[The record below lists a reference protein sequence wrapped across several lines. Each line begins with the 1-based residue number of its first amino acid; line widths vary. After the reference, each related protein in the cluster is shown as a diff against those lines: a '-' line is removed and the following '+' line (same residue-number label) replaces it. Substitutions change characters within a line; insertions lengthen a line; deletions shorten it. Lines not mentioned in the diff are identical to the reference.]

1 MPDLNHL
8 HEMALQNY
16 QASLSLTLQMCK
28 AGFMTPEQ
36 ASEANRTALRILELD
51 EEQIDRFRC

>member
-1 MPDLNHL
+1 
-8 HEMALQNY
+8 
-16 QASLSLTLQMCK
+16 MCK

>member
-1 MPDLNHL
+1 
-8 HEMALQNY
+8 
-16 QASLSLTLQMCK
+16 
-28 AGFMTPEQ
+28 MTPEQ